1 MKNTTETIMKREMF
15 QASVGPDIYEELK
28 KAWQE
33 EAKSLQKSLESW
45 KLEAW
50 KELEGGLLYAAT
62 IETAELVESMPWQ
75 SSLTEIPFRDESKGD
90 LTSTVASSGCAIV
103 VAKFLEQYFD
113 SDKCVSIELL
123 AELAVDFGYRG
134 YKKQDDGTWRKMG
147 MNHLW
152 FDKFVPR
159 CFTLKSKRVSDVAQ
173 VLEALMTREVQL

>member
-103 VAKFLEQYFD
+103 VAKFLEKYFD

-134 YKKQDDGTWRKMG
+134 YKSRMMEHGERW
-147 MNHLW
+147 
-152 FDKFVPR
+152 
-159 CFTLKSKRVSDVAQ
+159 
-173 VLEALMTREVQL
+173 E